1 MISAAEVMQSTHTAM
16 DSALLLHVYGTSRTT
31 TAGPV
36 PRLEFP
42 GIELGLRQRTN
53 SNRDTFNRLC
63 HQVRGVCDT
72 RRLPEF
78 NDAIVRRLQ
87 QQIDVDQVE
96 KLDLDAVVRGKL
108 GSFL

>member
-1 MISAAEVMQSTHTAM
+1 
-16 DSALLLHVYGTSRTT
+16 
-31 TAGPV
+31 
-36 PRLEFP
+36 
-42 GIELGLRQRTN
+42 
-53 SNRDTFNRLC
+53 
-63 HQVRGVCDT
+63 VRGVCDT